1 MKRHILL
8 TSIFALSAGP
18 VLAGD
23 SVITIGS
30 ASTGANSVITIDCSS
45 CPPLKIKD
53 NSPKVHGVEVIE
65 TEIGGEKKI
74 VQTDNLMGGSPVR
87 YVKAST
93 RGAQSAGEVIA
104 HSNGGTN
111 VTVGHEGTIHVRPG
125 TEPVTVNA
133 GNQTTFSGGG
143 EFHVEEVK
151 PRVLET
157 DGVDGRSRTSSVNMN
172 DAQHDV
178 EGGVPVDGGRIEDG
192 TKIIELRPTQ

>member
-1 MKRHILL
+1 MKRRILL
-8 TSIFALSAGP
+8 TSLFAFSAGP

-23 SVITIGS
+23 SVLTIGS
-30 ASTGANSVITIDCSS
+30 TSTGAGSIITIDCSS
-45 CPPLKIKD
+45 CPPLKTEDKGP
-53 NSPKVHGVEVIE
+53 NVHGVEVIE

-93 RGAQSAGEVIA
+93 SNEQSAGEVIA
-104 HSNGGTN
+104 HSDGGTN

-125 TEPVTVNA
+125 TAPVTVNA
-133 GNQTTFSGGG
+133 GNGTTYSGGG

-151 PRVLET
+151 PRGTEN
-157 DGVDGRSRTSSVNMN
+157 DGVDGGSQTSSVNMN

-178 EGGVPVDGGRIEDG
+178 EGGEPMEGSRTEGGTE
-192 TKIIELRPTQ
+192 IIELRPTH

>member
-1 MKRHILL
+1 MKRRILL
-8 TSIFALSAGP
+8 TSLFAFSAGP

-23 SVITIGS
+23 SVLTIGS
-30 ASTGANSVITIDCSS
+30 ASTGAGSITIIDCSS
-45 CPPLKIKD
+45 CPPLKTEDKG
-53 NSPKVHGVEVIE
+53 SVVHGVEVIE

-93 RGAQSAGEVIA
+93 SDEQSAGEVIA
-104 HSNGGTN
+104 HSDGGTN

-125 TEPVTVNA
+125 TAPVTVNA
-133 GNQTTFSGGG
+133 GNQTTYSGGG

-151 PRVLET
+151 PRVTEN
-157 DGVDGRSRTSSVNMN
+157 DGVDDGSQTSSVNMN

-178 EGGVPVDGGRIEDG
+178 EGVKPMEGSRTGGGPE
-192 TKIIELRPTQ
+192 IIELRPTH